1 MLDYFKIKNFKS
13 ILDEKIN
20 FTTTK
25 RLPNGYLEEESEE
38 IYVLKNKEG
47 KKYIPIN
54 AFWGANA
61 SGKTNI
67 IKAINVFK
75 NIATGQINLE
85 NAFFPNKLLDKQ
97 ENTIFELKTN
107 IDNQDYKYSI
117 EYNNIEIVNEKL
129 TFKDILLFE
138 ISKNEKDFKN
148 IESKNE
154 SFFNEKYLSDFF
166 DKTCIKNDKQI
177 ITFLSKSLKEFPNLN
192 QKMVK
197 FFNFLSK
204 QLRIFPTNELPVGL
218 AVDLLSNGND
228 DENLQKA
235 FDRIVEVLKNLD
247 LSISK
252 MEFNRE
258 KKELQENIDL
268 SEYRNFD
275 SVGISVK
282 EKILKI
288 DAMTSYHKN
297 LSNRL
302 IPFKFRQDE
311 SQGTQILFGLIGA
324 ILKAFDDGA
333 VLVIDELERSLH
345 PLIFISIIKMFKN
358 KYWNTNKTQLIFS
371 THNTDIL
378 DDCILRTTEINIV
391 EKTLKNGTKITNL
404 DNFKNEVDGKK
415 VRNVANFRKQ
425 YLSGIYGGIP
435 FPMK

>member
-13 ILDEKIN
+13 ILDEVID
-20 FTTTK
+20 FTATK
-25 RLPNGYLEEESEE
+25 RLPNGYSEEESEE
-38 IYVLKNKEG
+38 IYFLKNKKG

-67 IKAINVFK
+67 IKAIGVFK
-75 NIATGQINLE
+75 NIALGQANIKDN
-85 NAFFPNKLLDKQ
+85 FFPNKLLDSQ
-97 ENTIFELKTN
+97 ENTIFELKVN
-107 IDNQDYKYSI
+107 IDNQDYIYLI
-117 EYNNIEIVNEKL
+117 EYNNIEIIKEKL
-129 TFKDILLFE
+129 TFENSMLFE
-138 ISKNEKDFKN
+138 ISKNRKDFKN
-148 IESKNE
+148 IESKKE

-166 DKTCIKNDKQI
+166 DKTCINDGKQVS
-177 ITFLSKSLKEFPNLN
+177 TFLSKSLKEFPSLNL
-192 QKMVK
+192 KMVA

-204 QLRIFPTNELPVGL
+204 QLRVFLTNELPCGL

-228 DENLQKA
+228 DENLQRA

-258 KKELQENIDL
+258 KIGLQENVNLLEYKNSDSLGIDI
-268 SEYRNFD
+268 R
-275 SVGISVK
+275 

-297 LSNRL
+297 LSNKL
-302 IPFKFRQDE
+302 IPFKFKQDE
-311 SQGTQILFGLIGA
+311 SQGTQILFGLIGV

-333 VLVIDELERSLH
+333 ILVIDELERSLH
-345 PLIFISIIKMFKN
+345 PLILISITKMFKN
-358 KYWNTNKTQLIFS
+358 KYWNKNKTQLIFS

-378 DDCILRTTEINIV
+378 DDCILRTTEVNIV
-391 EKTLKNGTKITNL
+391 EKTLKNGTKIANL
-404 DNFKNEVDGKK
+404 DSFELGNGKK